1 MIHRMRRYVGSV
13 ARRMSARLSAH
24 RKLKALSAEGDLE
37 DCVNLVYRHVLGRDA
52 DPDGLRHSMAS
63 IRAGMTFACFV
74 QQIETSSEAA
84 QRKSDRS
91 DGEFILGIGELLFQH
106 GSARPAEIEHWRKFL
121 REDITRRR
129 DLIHRLVPIALAEQH
144 RFGYAPLQSDKC

>member
-24 RKLKALSAEGDLE
+24 RKLKALSTEGDLE
-37 DCVNLVYRHVLGRDA
+37 ACVNLVYRHVLGRDA
-52 DPDGLRHSMAS
+52 DPDGLGHWMAS

-84 QRKSDRS
+84 DGSA
-91 DGEFILGIGELLFQH
+91 GEFILGTG
-106 GSARPAEIEHWRKFL
+106 RKL
-121 REDITRRR
+121 KALSTEG
-129 DLIHRLVPIALAEQH
+129 DLEECVNLVY
-144 RFGYAPLQSDKC
+144 R

>member
-1 MIHRMRRYVGSV
+1 MIERTRRSG
-13 ARRMSARLSAH
+13 ASAACPMESRLAAG
-24 RKLKALSAEGDLE
+24 RKLKALATEGDLE
-37 DCVNLVYRHVLGRDA
+37 ECVKLVYRHVLGRDA

-106 GSARPAEIEHWRKFL
+106 GSAR
-121 REDITRRR
+121 
-129 DLIHRLVPIALAEQH
+129 
-144 RFGYAPLQSDKC
+144 